1 MITTIPLWKMFIE
14 TKGKAYGLAIIATL
28 PVLCAGG
35 ALVFLEGLQSGKT
48 RTAIF
53 GLITL
58 CFFGLGTVITFIP
71 GRKYIP
77 GKSFTGYRSKQ
88 AKVQKFVKHGF
99 WVIILLAIGLTLI
112 IPSKYIVISLST
124 IGALISLYHYSKSI
138 KFHEDIDFSTN
149 QYLASSLQIV
159 PGEKVLASY
168 QNFYDDDIQRGSNA
182 FIVTATKLIIAS
194 FDGEHWEKLSRE
206 LNQITHIG
214 IVGNESETYFVK
226 LVFGDGTDA
235 LLRIGLYE
243 KLTSTPALIIK
254 RLLEVIDSSLL
265 GDHSAAKASQRR
277 RVIAPQGAIQAP
289 TPPVESE
296 TAAPP
301 RNIEISPPT
310 LNDIRNAEEIK
321 PGRKLEL

>member
-1 MITTIPLWKMFIE
+1 MFTE
-14 TKGKAYGLAIIATL
+14 TKGRAYGLAIIATF
-28 PVLCAGG
+28 PVLCTGG
-35 ALVFLEGLQSGKT
+35 ALAFLEGLQTGKT
-48 RTAIF
+48 RTAIL
-53 GLITL
+53 GLITVIL
-58 CFFGLGTVITFIP
+58 FGLGAVITLTP

-88 AKVQKFVKHGF
+88 AKVQKLIKHGF
-99 WVIILLAIGLTLI
+99 WIIILLAAGLTLI
-112 IPSKYIVISLST
+112 IPSRYIIISLST
-124 IGALISLYHYSKSI
+124 IGALTSLYHYSKSI

-168 QNFYDDDIQRGSNA
+168 QNFHDDDIQRGSNA

-194 FDGEHWEKLSRE
+194 FNGEHWEKFSRE

-226 LVFGDGTDA
+226 LIFDDGTDA

-243 KLTSTPALIIK
+243 KLTSTPALVIK

-277 RVIAPQGAIQAP
+277 RVIAPQSATQAP
-289 TPPVESE
+289 TPPVKSE
-296 TAAPP
+296 TAATP
-301 RNIEISPPT
+301 RNIEIAPTT
-310 LNDIRNAEEIK
+310 LNDIKNSEEVK
-321 PGRKLEL
+321 SGRKLEL